1 MLMIMSDLKGKIW
14 MDGNLVE
21 WSDARIHVL
30 THTLHYGTGVFEG
43 VRAYETSKGP
53 AIFRLED
60 HTKRLF
66 KSAELIGMKIPF
78 QASVLNDAQSEVVA
92 LNELNNAYIRPMCF
106 YGSEGMGLRADNLK
120 VHAIVAAWDWGSYL
134 GDDKILN
141 GIKVKVTDFPKRC
154 DKSMIHKAKATG
166 NYLYSMLA
174 LKDALNSG
182 FDEALILDI
191 DNNVNEGSGENF
203 FMIIDNTFYTPKD
216 GTVLN
221 GITRQTIMEI
231 ASDLNYKVEEKDI
244 SVEDVKFCDEAFF
257 TGTAAEVTPIIQV
270 DDKKINN
277 GKPGKITKQ
286 IQTIYFDLIRGKI
299 ERYNNWLTYIKNV

>member
-1 MLMIMSDLKGKIW
+1 MIMSDLKGKIW

-60 HTKRLF
+60 HTNRLF
-66 KSAELIGMKIPF
+66 ESAELIGMKIPF

-244 SVEDVKFCDEAFF
+244 SVEDVKSCDEAFF

-277 GKPGKITKQ
+277 VRPGKITKQ

>member
-1 MLMIMSDLKGKIW
+1 MIMSDLKGKIW

-60 HTKRLF
+60 HTKRLYE
-66 KSAELIGMKIPF
+66 SAKLIGMNIPY
-78 QASVLNDAQSEVVA
+78 QASVLNAAQSEVVA
-92 LNELNNAYIRPMCF
+92 LNNLDNAYIRPMCF

-134 GDDKILN
+134 GEDKILN
-141 GIKVKVTDFPKRC
+141 GIKVKVTNFPKRC

-203 FMIIDNTFYTPKD
+203 FMVVGETLYTPKD
-216 GTVLN
+216 NTVLN
-221 GITRQTIMEI
+221 GITRQTVMKI
-231 ASDLNYKVEEKDI
+231 ASDLNYKVVEKNI
-244 SVEDVKFCDEAFF
+244 SVNDVKSCDEAFF

-270 DDKKINN
+270 DDQQIND

-299 ERYNNWLTYIKNV
+299 EKYDSWLTHIKNV

>member
-1 MLMIMSDLKGKIW
+1 MSDLKGKIW
-14 MDGNLVE
+14 MDGKLVE
-21 WSDARIHVL
+21 WSDAKIHVL

-43 VRAYETSKGP
+43 VRAYETSDGP

-60 HTKRLF
+60 HTNRLF
-66 KSAELIGMKIPF
+66 ESAKLIGMKIPYN
-78 QASVLNDAQSEVVA
+78 AKELNDAQSQVVKINN
-92 LNELNNAYIRPMCF
+92 LKNAYIRPMCF

-120 VHAIVAAWDWGSYL
+120 VHTIVAAWDWGSYL

-154 DKSMIHKAKATG
+154 EKSMLHKAKASG

-191 DNNVNEGSGENF
+191 DDNVNEGSGENF
-203 FMIIDNTFYTPKD
+203 FMIINNTIHTPKD
-216 GTVLN
+216 ATVLN
-221 GITRQTIMEI
+221 GITRQTVMKI
-231 ASDLNYKVEEKDI
+231 ARDLNYSVEETNI
-244 SVEDVKFCDEAFF
+244 SVDDVKSSDEAFF

-270 DDKKINN
+270 DDVKIND
-277 GKPGKITKQ
+277 GKPGKITKK
-286 IQTIYFDLIRGKI
+286 IQKIYFNLIRGKVD
-299 ERYNNWLTYIKNV
+299 EYSSWLTQV

>member
-1 MLMIMSDLKGKIW
+1 MIMSDLKGKIW

-21 WSDARIHVL
+21 WSDAKIHVL

-43 VRAYETSKGP
+43 VRAYETSDGP

-60 HTKRLF
+60 HTNRLF
-66 KSAELIGMKIPF
+66 ESAKLIGMQIPYN
-78 QASVLNDAQSEVVA
+78 AKELNDAQSQVVKINN
-92 LNELNNAYIRPMCF
+92 LKNAYIRPMCF

-141 GIKVKVTDFPKRC
+141 GIKVKVTDFPKRSE
-154 DKSMIHKAKATG
+154 KSMLHKAKASG

-182 FDEALILDI
+182 FDEALILDT
-191 DNNVNEGSGENF
+191 DDNVNEGSGENF
-203 FMIIDNTFYTPKD
+203 FMISNNIIHTPKD
-216 GTVLN
+216 ATVLN
-221 GITRQTIMEI
+221 GITRQTVMKI
-231 ASDLNYKVEEKDI
+231 ARDLNYSVEETNI
-244 SVEDVKFCDEAFF
+244 SVDDVKSSDEAFF

-270 DDKKINN
+270 DNVKIND
-277 GKPGKITKQ
+277 GKPGEITKK
-286 IQTIYFDLIRGKI
+286 IQKIYFDLIRGKVD
-299 ERYNNWLTYIKNV
+299 EYSSWLTQV

>member
-1 MLMIMSDLKGKIW
+1 MIMSDLKGKIW
-14 MDGNLVE
+14 MDGKLVE
-21 WSDARIHVL
+21 WSDAKIHVL

-43 VRAYETSKGP
+43 VRAYETSDGP

-60 HTKRLF
+60 HTNRLF
-66 KSAELIGMKIPF
+66 ESAKLIGMKIPYDKKE
-78 QASVLNDAQSEVVA
+78 LNDAQSKVVKINN
-92 LNELNNAYIRPMCF
+92 LKNAYIRPMCF

-120 VHAIVAAWDWGSYL
+120 VHAIIAAWDWGSYL

-154 DKSMIHKAKATG
+154 EKSMLHKAKASG

-191 DNNVNEGSGENF
+191 DDNVNEGSGENF
-203 FMIIDNTFYTPKD
+203 FMIANNTIHTPKD
-216 GTVLN
+216 ATVLN
-221 GITRQTIMEI
+221 GITRQTVMKI
-231 ASDLNYKVEEKDI
+231 ARDLNYNVEETNI
-244 SVEDVKFCDEAFF
+244 SVDDVKSSNEAFF

-270 DDKKINN
+270 DNVKIND
-277 GKPGKITKQ
+277 GKPGEITKK
-286 IQTIYFDLIRGKI
+286 IQKIYFDTIRGKVD
-299 ERYNNWLTYIKNV
+299 EYDSWLTQV

>member
-1 MLMIMSDLKGKIW
+1 MSDLKGKIW

-21 WSDARIHVL
+21 WSDAKIHVL

-43 VRAYETSKGP
+43 VRAYETSDGP

-60 HTKRLF
+60 HTNRLF
-66 KSAELIGMKIPF
+66 ESAKLIGMKIPYD
-78 QASVLNDAQSEVVA
+78 AKELNDAQSQVVKINN
-92 LNELNNAYIRPMCF
+92 LKNAYIRPMCF

-141 GIKVKVTDFPKRC
+141 GIKVKVTDFPKRSE
-154 DKSMIHKAKATG
+154 KSMLHKAKASG

-182 FDEALILDI
+182 FDEALILDT
-191 DNNVNEGSGENF
+191 DDNVNEGSGENF
-203 FMIIDNTFYTPKD
+203 FMISNNIIHTPKD
-216 GTVLN
+216 ATVLN
-221 GITRQTIMEI
+221 GITRQTVMKI
-231 ASDLNYKVEEKDI
+231 ARNLNYNVEETNI
-244 SVEDVKFCDEAFF
+244 SVDDVKSSDEAFF

-270 DDKKINN
+270 DNVKIND
-277 GKPGKITKQ
+277 GKPGEITKK
-286 IQTIYFDLIRGKI
+286 IQKIYFDLIRGKVD
-299 ERYNNWLTYIKNV
+299 EYSSWLTQV

>member
-1 MLMIMSDLKGKIW
+1 MMMSDLQGKIW
-14 MDGNLVE
+14 MNGDLLE
-21 WSDARIHVL
+21 WSDAKIHVL

-43 VRAYETSKGP
+43 VRAYETSTGP

-66 KSAELIGMKIPF
+66 DSAKLIGMKIPYS
-78 QASVLNDAQSEVVA
+78 AE
-92 LNELNNAYIRPMCF
+92 ELNSAQVEIVKINNLDNAYIRPMCF

-120 VHAIVAAWDWGSYL
+120 VHSCIAAWDWGSYL
-134 GDDKILN
+134 GDDKIRN

-154 DKSMIHKAKATG
+154 EKSMLHKAKASG

-182 FDEALILDI
+182 YDEALILDVE
-191 DNNVNEGSGENF
+191 NNVNEGSGENF
-203 FMIIDNTFYTPKD
+203 FMVKENVLYTPKD
-216 GTVLN
+216 QTVLN

-231 ASDLNYKVEEKDI
+231 AVDLGFRVIEKDI
-244 SVEDVKFCDEAFF
+244 SVDDVKNSDESFF

-270 DDKKINN
+270 DDTMISD
-277 GKPGKITKQ
+277 GVPGSMTKN
-286 IQTIYFDLIRGKI
+286 IQNEYFNLIRGKTLK
-299 ERYNNWLTYIKNV
+299 YDHWLTRI